1 MIDCEVKDFCTVFN
15 VPYLPY
21 KLRFENDIVYSDEY
35 AKPLKDFKDTLVKP
49 APNAVKQRNSR
60 DFLAESVII

>member
-21 KLRFENDIVYSDEY
+21 KLRVENDIVYSDEY
-35 AKPLKDFKDTLVKP
+35 AKPLSDFKDTEVKL
-49 APNAVKQRNSR
+49 APKAQKQLSSW
-60 DFLAESVII
+60 D